1 MQLKNIG
8 QTLHW
13 ILVPSPLV
21 PIFLITRKEEK
32 NPNLLPEASVWKLLL
47 YSNAQKIRTLRI
59 NAIKHKVN
67 LPLIC
72 GQIVLHLTMNP
83 SWPLDLSLPK
93 SKTYMGIKQLWFYK
107 KMPIPQTTVL
117 PSWIHPFHQV
127 NKWDTQPCLRFPL
140 WISKDLFPVSTII
153 VSMIVMVLFLV
164 LNV

>member
-13 ILVPSPLV
+13 NLVPSPLV

-93 SKTYMGIKQLWFYK
+93 SKTYMGIKQLWFYRK
-107 KMPIPQTTVL
+107 CLSLKQQFYLPGFIPSTKSTSEIPNHVQGF
-117 PSWIHPFHQV
+117 PFGFPRTCYQ
-127 NKWDTQPCLRFPL
+127 FPL
-140 WISKDLFPVSTII
+140 S
-153 VSMIVMVLFLV
+153 
-164 LNV
+164 